1 MPYLVAAGHLLMAV
15 LLGALI
21 GVERQRRQRM
31 AGLRTNALVSLG
43 AAAFVMLGVMV
54 EGELSPTRVASQVVS
69 GIGFLC
75 AGVIMRDG
83 FNVRGLNTAAT
94 LWCAAAVGVLAG
106 SGFVIH
112 ATLVTFVVLL
122 AHFTLRP
129 LAGWI
134 NRQPLDE
141 QTEVESHYRLRI
153 VVRRDDE
160 AHIRALLMHIVNNGP
175 LLLRGLHS
183 ADGDGGDKVRVEA
196 ELSGTGKNN
205 DFLEQAV
212 ARLSLEGVVSEVSWS
227 LLPIDEARNDR
238 GVGLFGR

>member
-1 MPYLVAAGHLLMAV
+1 M
-15 LLGALI
+15 
-21 GVERQRRQRM
+21 
-31 AGLRTNALVSLG
+31 
-43 AAAFVMLGVMV
+43 
-54 EGELSPTRVASQVVS
+54 
-69 GIGFLC
+69 
-75 AGVIMRDG
+75 
-83 FNVRGLNTAAT
+83 
-94 LWCAAAVGVLAG
+94 
-106 SGFVIH
+106 
-112 ATLVTFVVLL
+112 
-122 AHFTLRP
+122 
-129 LAGWI
+129 
-134 NRQPLDE
+134 
-141 QTEVESHYRLRI
+141 
-153 VVRRDDE
+153 VRRDDE

>member
-1 MPYLVAAGHLLMAV
+1 MATIMPYLVAAGHLLMAV

-122 AHFTLRP
+122 AHLR
-129 LAGWI
+129 
-134 NRQPLDE
+134 
-141 QTEVESHYRLRI
+141 
-153 VVRRDDE
+153 
-160 AHIRALLMHIVNNGP
+160 
-175 LLLRGLHS
+175 S
-183 ADGDGGDKVRVEA
+183 AR
-196 ELSGTGKNN
+196 
-205 DFLEQAV
+205 
-212 ARLSLEGVVSEVSWS
+212 
-227 LLPIDEARNDR
+227 
-238 GVGLFGR
+238 